1 MTTDSTSSPPPDTRR
16 RLCVY
21 SGGFLTEGRL
31 KRILELAGWDVSV
44 GLPGDGDFVGVW
56 GRTPTAWRGEAVAEW
71 REAPVLTVEDAFLRS
86 VHPGRV
92 RGEAP
97 IGLCLDRTG
106 VHFDGSA
113 PSDLETLLATHPL
126 DDSAL
131 LNRARDAIDSVRH
144 WHLGKYSAVDPALP
158 VPEPGYVVVLDQ
170 TEGDAALMGAGR
182 AEFNEMLAFAAEEHP
197 GLPILIK
204 THPETV
210 AGARRGHFDDAELP
224 ERVHFVRD
232 PVSPW
237 RLFEGAV
244 AVYTH
249 SSTLGFEAIFA
260 GLKPR
265 VFGQPWYAGWGL
277 TQDQNAPP
285 RRERVLTRAQL
296 FAAAMILYPVWYDPL
311 RDRLCEL
318 ENVIFQLAAEA
329 RAWREDRHGYV
340 ALGMKAWK
348 RPHLRRAFGREVA
361 LRFASRVPSGGA
373 RVPVVWGMA
382 EATEGAFRME
392 DGFLRSRGLGAA
404 LVPPMSLVLDTP
416 SLYFDASTEGRLD
429 HLIGDSVKLPDGE
442 IRRAER
448 LIQRIRAAKLT
459 KYNIS
464 APAPDLAADSR
475 TILVVGQ
482 VEDDASVRFGASEVR
497 TNLDLLKR
505 ARADNPDARIL
516 WKPHPDVEA
525 GLRKG
530 AVPEAALEGLA
541 DIALLNIGAVEAIG
555 LADEVWTITS
565 TLGFEALIRGKPVSC
580 LGMPFYAGR
589 GLTRDLVAR
598 PLHRKDHD
606 VSLAQLV
613 HACLIGYPRYFDPRS
628 GAPLSPENAVAL
640 LSDGIEVPPVNR
652 WMAALQRFLP
662 FR

>member
-1 MTTDSTSSPPPDTRR
+1 M
-16 RLCVY
+16 
-21 SGGFLTEGRL
+21 
-31 KRILELAGWDVSV
+31 
-44 GLPGDGDFVGVW
+44 
-56 GRTPTAWRGEAVAEW
+56 
-71 REAPVLTVEDAFLRS
+71 
-86 VHPGRV
+86 
-92 RGEAP
+92 
-97 IGLCLDRTG
+97 
-106 VHFDGSA
+106 
-113 PSDLETLLATHPL
+113 
-126 DDSAL
+126 
-131 LNRARDAIDSVRH
+131 
-144 WHLGKYSAVDPALP
+144 
-158 VPEPGYVVVLDQ
+158 VLDQ

-210 AGARRGHFDDAELP
+210 AGKRAGHFDGIDLP
-224 ERVHFVRD
+224 DRVRFVTD

-311 RDRLCEL
+311 RDRRCEL
-318 ENVIFQLAAEA
+318 EDVIFQLAAEA

-382 EATEGAFRME
+382 EATVGAFRME